1 MHEQGIST
9 GLGRIKLRH
18 LQCLVAIAAHRHMGQ
33 AAEALGISQ
42 PAVSKTLAELE
53 DVVQAQLVIRSKR
66 GVWLTEKGQVLLRYA
81 GSSLRTLREG
91 LDHISSTVRDEV
103 AVIAI
108 GTLPTVAPTI
118 GPMAASVF
126 KRSWPS
132 VRLSVHT
139 GVNAGLL
146 ALLRRG
152 ELDLVLG
159 RVAEPSEMLG
169 LSYEHLYEEPVVMVA
184 RPGHPLAGAP
194 RVEPAEVAAC
204 GMVLPLPGTAIRRT
218 IDSYLVRH
226 GVGLGRAAIET
237 LSDAFARAYV
247 AHTDAVWMIALGV
260 VEHDLRAG
268 SLVQLACDTSNTSAS
283 VGLTLR
289 SDSVPSHAV
298 KALIEC
304 IRAAAALWRKRAGD
318 AVGDMADEPG

>member
-1 MHEQGIST
+1 MHEQGVSS

-33 AAEALGISQ
+33 AADALGISQ
-42 PAVSKTLAELE
+42 PAISKTLSELE
-53 DVVQAQLVIRSKR
+53 DAVQAQLVVRSKR

-91 LDHISSTVRDEV
+91 LDHISSEIRDDV
-103 AVIAI
+103 AVIAM

-118 GPMAASVF
+118 GPQAASLF
-126 KRSWPS
+126 KRNWPS

-146 ALLRRG
+146 ALLKRG

-169 LSYEHLYEEPVVMVA
+169 LSYEHLYEEPVVVVA
-184 RPGHPLAGAP
+184 RPGHPLAAAA
-194 RVEPAEVAAC
+194 RVEPAEIAAC
-204 GMVLPLPGTAIRRT
+204 GMVLPLPGTAIRHT

-226 GVGLGRAAIET
+226 GVGVGREAIET
-237 LSDAFARAYV
+237 LSDAFARSYV
-247 AHTDAVWMIALGV
+247 ASTDAVWLIALGV
-260 VEHDLRAG
+260 VERDLAAG
-268 SLVQLACDTSNTSAS
+268 ALVRLACDTLHTSAS

-289 SDSVPSHAV
+289 SDAVPSQAV
-298 KALIEC
+298 RALLDC
-304 IRAAAALWRKRAGD
+304 IRAAAASRRKQSGYAG
-318 AVGDMADEPG
+318 

>member
-1 MHEQGIST
+1 MQEYGISM

-33 AAEALGISQ
+33 AADALGISQ
-42 PAVSKTLAELE
+42 PAISKTLAELE

-66 GVWLTEKGQVLLRYA
+66 GVGLTEKGQVLLGYA

-91 LDHISSTVRDEV
+91 LDHVSSTVRDDV

-118 GPMAASVF
+118 GPQAASLF
-126 KRSWPS
+126 KRQWPS

-146 ALLRRG
+146 ALLKQG

-169 LSYEHLYEEPVVMVA
+169 LSYEHLYEEPVVVVA
-184 RPGHPLAGAP
+184 RPGHPLASAH
-194 RVEPAEVAAC
+194 RVEPEEIAAC
-204 GMVLPLPGTAIRRT
+204 GMVVPLPGTAIRHT
-218 IDSYLVRH
+218 IDSYMVRH
-226 GVGLGRAAIET
+226 GVGVGREAIET
-237 LSDAFARAYV
+237 LSDAFARSYV

-268 SLVQLACDTSNTSAS
+268 SLARLACDTQHTSAS

-289 SDSVPSHAV
+289 SDAVPSHAV
-298 KALIEC
+298 RALIEC
-304 IRAAAALWRKRAGD
+304 IRAAAARRREQAAGI
-318 AVGDMADEPG
+318 A